1 MNTNTIVLGKYA
13 MNEALAAVVARAAL
27 FSDDKTVI
35 IVKAEDDA
43 PYSPYVVRHA
53 RHMMGDVCDV
63 LWEAAKLSP
72 DMPLLL
78 ASSRGYRYD
87 FTLPAMLD
95 GADLAIFGD
104 EAALSGFKFD
114 LTGLLIES
122 GALPGSALF
131 RLYFKT
137 TKDYLDL
144 TERVILA
151 GKIQGEAYELRTV
164 INQAILDGKKIVVR
178 SWEDLP

>member
-1 MNTNTIVLGKYA
+1 MRRSR
-13 MNEALAAVVARAAL
+13 AVVARAAL

-87 FTLPAMLD
+87 FTLPAMTRRGRPL
-95 GADLAIFGD
+95 LF
-104 EAALSGFKFD
+104 SGTK
-114 LTGLLIES
+114 
-122 GALPGSALF
+122 PRF
-131 RLYFKT
+131 R
-137 TKDYLDL
+137 
-144 TERVILA
+144 V
-151 GKIQGEAYELRTV
+151 Q
-164 INQAILDGKKIVVR
+164 VR
-178 SWEDLP
+178 SHGSL

>member
-78 ASSRGYRYD
+78 ASSRKHMRR
-87 FTLPAMLD
+87 
-95 GADLAIFGD
+95 I
-104 EAALSGFKFD
+104 EQGF
-114 LTGLLIES
+114 I
-122 GALPGSALF
+122 
-131 RLYFKT
+131 
-137 TKDYLDL
+137 
-144 TERVILA
+144 
-151 GKIQGEAYELRTV
+151 
-164 INQAILDGKKIVVR
+164 
-178 SWEDLP
+178 

>member
-87 FTLPAMLD
+87 FTLPAMPD

-151 GKIQGEAYELRTV
+151 GKIQAYELRTV

>member
-87 FTLPAMLD
+87 FTLPAMPD
-95 GADLAIFGD
+95 GPTLLF
-104 EAALSGFKFD
+104 SGMKPRFQ
-114 LTGLLIES
+114 
-122 GALPGSALF
+122 GSSSIS
-131 RLYFKT
+131 
-137 TKDYLDL
+137 
-144 TERVILA
+144 RV
-151 GKIQGEAYELRTV
+151 
-164 INQAILDGKKIVVR
+164 
-178 SWEDLP
+178 S

>member
-87 FTLPAMLD
+87 FTLPAMPD

-114 LTGLLIES
+114 LTGPLDRIRSAS
-122 GALPGSALF
+122 GQRFVPTVLQDHEGLFGSYRTRHF
-131 RLYFKT
+131 GRE
-137 TKDYLDL
+137 DS
-144 TERVILA
+144 RRS
-151 GKIQGEAYELRTV
+151 LRT
-164 INQAILDGKKIVVR
+164 AYGD
-178 SWEDLP
+178 